1 MRDLHC
7 CVSVKRMDLMDQ
19 GPFSG
24 LSLRNLPGAGPEQR
38 VLCFIRAVI
47 IQKAV

>member
-7 CVSVKRMDLMDQ
+7 CVSLKRMDLMDQ

-24 LSLRNLPGAGPEQR
+24 LSLRNPPGACPEQR
-38 VLCFIRAVI
+38 VLCFIRVAVI
-47 IQKAV
+47 QKVI